1 MILDVLT
8 RGRLPLNVDNRK
20 PNIDVATELVK
31 TSVAREGTCAMQC
44 ALNQE
49 LTARLLNRCLDVNR
63 RLESAIQT
71 YFVRFGRKGVVM
83 NALGQ
88 L

>member
-1 MILDVLT
+1 
-8 RGRLPLNVDNRK
+8 
-20 PNIDVATELVK
+20 
-31 TSVAREGTCAMQC
+31 MQC